1 MVDAC
6 EEGVEGAHI
15 LSHILYR
22 AIDDC
27 EELVLSV
34 IVLKP
39 RNDGLQ

>member
-15 LSHILYR
+15 VDVLDKTF
-22 AIDDC
+22 DDC

-34 IVLKP
+34 KVLKP

>member
-1 MVDAC
+1 VVDAC

-15 LSHILYR
+15 LGHIFDR
-22 AIDDC
+22 AIYDC